1 VKLVQVKI
9 ENFRGYRH
17 LTTIDIDNMTVFV
30 GANDAGKSS
39 ILEALDIFFNKTAPD
54 LDDACV
60 SGDKAVVRIACVFDN
75 FPGSV
80 IIDATNETTLQN
92 EHLLNPDGLLEIHK
106 IYDCSGSKG
115 KVKEI
120 FACAVH
126 PAAEN
131 GNDLLSLTNAKL
143 KDRAKKMG
151 VDLAEVDQTRNAELR
166 KAIWEYLED
175 LQVVDSEVPLS
186 KETGKAIWEVLSKQM
201 PIFALFRSD
210 RASTD
215 QDAEA
220 QDPLRTAIKAAV
232 WQLEAEL
239 NAITDQVRNQVQE
252 VAERT
257 VQKISEIA
265 PNLASQLTPRVTN
278 KNWDTLFNVSLT
290 GDEEIPINK
299 RGSGVRRLIL
309 LSFFRA
315 QAEKAAEDEE
325 KNAIIYAIEEPET
338 SQHPNNQRMLL
349 DAFMDLVA
357 SQECQILLTTH
368 TPVLAR
374 HIDQRYLRYV
384 FQDEDTQS
392 VCPCDDAVIGN
403 IVRTLGV
410 LPDHKVKAFLGVEG
424 RHDISF
430 LRYVSSKL
438 SAEDSSIPDLAAAE
452 QSETLVFIPLGGSS
466 LDLWVDRMNG
476 LNRPQFYMMDRDTQ
490 PPAPSKYQN
499 QFDQFI
505 AEGHRAWMT
514 TKKEL
519 ENYIHYDLIRQGQAN
534 YSGTGDDF
542 EDVSLLLAQAT
553 HEASGSPVAWDDILS
568 DPEKLKKKEG
578 KAKQR
583 LNNDFASQMTLELLQ
598 QCDEANLLVGWLQ
611 EIGQTLNAE

>member
-1 VKLVQVKI
+1 MKLVQVKI

-54 LDDACV
+54 CDDACV
-60 SGDKAVVRIACVFDN
+60 SGNNNAVRIACVFDN
-75 FPGSV
+75 FPSSV
-80 IIDATNETTLQN
+80 VIDATNDTTLQD
-92 EHLLNPDGLLEIHK
+92 EQLLNADGLLEIHK
-106 IYDCSGSKG
+106 IYDCSGTKG
-115 KVKEI
+115 KIKEI

-126 PAAEN
+126 PTVEN
-131 GNDLLSLTNAKL
+131 GNDLLLLTNAKL
-143 KDRAKKMG
+143 KARANSIG
-151 VDLAEVDQTRNAELR
+151 IDLEQVNQTRNAELR
-166 KAIWEYLED
+166 KAIWEYLGD
-175 LQVVDSEVPLS
+175 LQLGSSEIPLS
-186 KETGKAIWEVLSKQM
+186 KETGKAIWEILSKQM
-201 PIFALFRSD
+201 LIFALFRSD

-232 WQLEAEL
+232 KQQEVEL
-239 NAITDQVRNQVQE
+239 NAIIDQVRTQVQE

-257 VQKISEIA
+257 VQKITEIA

-325 KNAIIYAIEEPET
+325 KNEIIYAIEEPEK
-338 SQHPNNQRMLL
+338 SQHPNNQKMLL
-349 DAFMDLVA
+349 EAFIDLVD
-357 SQECQILLTTH
+357 SQGCQILLTTH

-384 FQDEDTQS
+384 FEDGDDPS
-392 VCPCDDAVIGN
+392 VCPCDDDVVGN

-410 LPDHKVKAFLGVEG
+410 LPDHKVRAFLGVEG
-424 RHDISF
+424 RHDLSF
-430 LRYVSSKL
+430 LKHL
-438 SAEDSSIPDLAAAE
+438 SANLHAEDDSIPDLAEAEAAGA
-452 QSETLVFIPLGGSS
+452 LVFIPLGGSS

-476 LNRPQFYMMDRDTQ
+476 LNRPQYYMMDRDTEPPIQ
-490 PPAPSKYQN
+490 PKYQG
-499 QFDQFI
+499 QFNQFI

-514 TKKEL
+514 DKKEL
-519 ENYIHYDLIRQGQAN
+519 ENYLHPDLIIQAHAN
-534 YSGTGDDF
+534 YSGTGADF
-542 EDVSLLLAQAT
+542 EDVPRLLAQAT
-553 HEASGSPVAWDDILS
+553 HEASGSPVVWADIES

-578 KAKQR
+578 KAKHR
-583 LNNDFASQMTLELLQ
+583 LNNDFASQMTMELFQ
-598 QCDEANLLVGWLQ
+598 QRDTANSLGDWLR
-611 EIGQTLNAE
+611 EIGQTLKAE